1 MKQLP
6 DGSSHLLRLA
16 RGGSNDARSLIGSF
30 VGGGNGARFRDGGHP
45 SPVHGGVRLLLQRP
59 HVPSGGGRVPHPS
72 HPPVGGGGGP
82 VTSAGERSPS
92 RCALPSPGLGRS
104 GAGPKTHTGGRDGG
118 GGAEKEGS
126 GGWCKGQRLREWHAT
141 RPDAGGSRSTKPH
154 PGSRNGWRKSLLSS
168 RCCRGLG
175 YEGPGH
181 PIQRRVVG
189 QGRSR
194 IVP

>member
-1 MKQLP
+1 M
-6 DGSSHLLRLA
+6 A

-30 VGGGNGARFRDGGHP
+30 VGGGNGARFRDGGNPAPAH
-45 SPVHGGVRLLLQRP
+45 SGVRLLLQRP
-59 HVPSGGGRVPHPS
+59 HVSSGGGRVPHPS

-92 RCALPSPGLGRS
+92 RCAALPPPGLGRR

-118 GGAEKEGS
+118 GGAEKKGS
-126 GGWCKGQRLREWHAT
+126 DARYQGQCLREWHAT
-141 RPDAGGSRSTKPH
+141 RPDAGGSGSTKPH
-154 PGSRNGWRKSLLSS
+154 PGSRNGQRKSLLPS
-168 RCCRGLG
+168 RRSRGVG

-181 PIQRRVVG
+181 PIQRNVVG

-194 IVP
+194 IGRGKHLCQNGV